1 MSWPRLKVPARLF
14 EEVLV
19 SKGGRSIITINGYR
33 AGRPVLILSNALS
46 GGGAEAVARLMVAR
60 ISTSSCVLFENDAGV
75 TVPGKRIKTSYR
87 QYRAGVFFTVLVNLW
102 RLMHIQWEKI
112 RLRPAVTISHLEGP
126 NIANMLTVM
135 GGRRVLFVHNRIS
148 QSYPGHG
155 VRDKVKRFLCGRLY
169 SQANSVVAV
178 SPGVGQELV
187 QSFGVDPGKV
197 RVLPNPVD
205 VEAVDQAAGCRYGDY
220 RDLLC
225 EARYVISA
233 ASLTKQKNH
242 EHMLRVYARLIS
254 NLQDCASIKLVLLGD
269 GPLRSEL
276 QNLCQQLGLRFFDAQ
291 QSGRFDPEA
300 QVNFLGFQENPYP
313 LISQAE
319 LLLMTSRWEGLPI
332 ALLEAMSLG
341 IPSVVSDCSEAIRE
355 LWQLPAADVD
365 NRKEGLLALKTS
377 FGVLMPLSIDDSKV
391 AEDWAQEVEK
401 LLRDPVQRARC
412 ANACRRRA
420 NDYDI
425 DRVTELWTHLIA
437 PNIRV

>member
-1 MSWPRLKVPARLF
+1 MDQ
-14 EEVLV
+14 
-19 SKGGRSIITINGYR
+19 
-33 AGRPVLILSNALS
+33 PVLILSNALS
-46 GGGAEAVARLMVAR
+46 GGGAEAVARLMVTK
-60 ISTSSCVLFENDAGV
+60 ISTASCVLFENDAGI
-75 TVPGKRIKTSYR
+75 TVAGKRVKTAYR
-87 QYRAGVFFTVLVNLW
+87 QYRAGMFFTVLVNLW

-126 NIANMLTVM
+126 NFANMLTVM

-155 VRDKVKRFLCGRLY
+155 ARDKVMRYLCHRLY
-169 SQANSVVAV
+169 SRANTVVAV
-178 SPGVGQELV
+178 SSGVEQELV
-187 QSFGVDPGKV
+187 QSFGIDQAKV

-205 VEAVDQAAGCRYGDY
+205 IEAIEQAAGCRYGDY

-225 EARYVISA
+225 EARYVISV

-242 EHMLRVYARLIS
+242 EQMLRAYARLIS
-254 NLQDCASIKLVLLGD
+254 SSQDCASIKLVLLGD

-276 QNLCQQLGLRFFDAQ
+276 QNLCQQLGLRFFDAE
-291 QSGRFDPEA
+291 QSGGLDSDA
-300 QVNFLGFQENPYP
+300 QVYFLGFQENPYP
-313 LISQAE
+313 LISRAQ
-319 LLLMTSRWEGLPI
+319 LLLMTSLWEGLPI

-341 IPSVVSDCSEAIRE
+341 IPSVVSDCSEGIRD
-355 LWQLPAADVD
+355 LWQLPAADID
-365 NRKEGLLALKTS
+365 NRKEDPLTLETP

-401 LLRDPVQRARC
+401 LLCDPVQRARC

-425 DRVTELWTHLIA
+425 DRVAELWNHLIT
-437 PNIRV
+437 PDIRA